1 MGNIVR
7 LGVEVLDGGELNTPP
22 PHILGLKEAASAVNL
37 DPREYR
43 GAKTRTGR
51 STFSVSNGSGTGV
64 KGIKSWDRQTG
75 SNFAGATV
83 AATNYLLYRTG
94 TTFWSASAASV
105 GSVHIG
111 GTDGAIMAAVPLDN
125 LLIVVCDGLT
135 PAKWDG
141 SAATMS
147 ALGGSPP
154 VEAKYAC
161 VYVSKVMLAGNDAAP
176 QTFYFSATNNGEQ
189 YSSVSAPNDAGSVTS
204 QEGGGDTIQG
214 LRACRKWMCIFYRYY
229 VEILTGNTVFNFS
242 IDRLADRGLVSQT
255 GHCGTGDV
263 CFFASDDAVW
273 MVAGARASD
282 ITTSKV
288 KTWYTAISD
297 KSKITLLM
305 KGKLLLVVDHGS
317 GQAYACDYMT
327 LRWSVWTDQYWESG
341 DTSNDQVLYA
351 GPSAST
357 VQVQKLDTGT
367 ADNASAISV
376 SWRTG
381 DFPFGWPDVIK
392 NHRDTMVHALPGMPA
407 VTVTHYMD
415 GASAASTESLTFSST
430 GMNDWVR
437 SGPKSELR
445 GQYLGAKF
453 AWSGPGTLYGF
464 AMYAE
469 VTADSGEVPNEV

>member
-7 LGVEVLDGGELNTPP
+7 LGAEVLEGGEINTSA
-22 PHILGLKEAASAVNL
+22 PHTLGLKEAASAVNL

-43 GAKTRTGR
+43 GAKTRPGR
-51 STFSVSNGSGTGV
+51 STFSVTNGSGTGV
-64 KGIKSWDRQTG
+64 KGIKHWDRG
-75 SNFAGATV
+75 AASNFASVIIPAT
-83 AATNYLLYRTG
+83 TYLLYRTG
-94 TTFWSASAASV
+94 TTFWSASAAAV

-111 GTDGAIMAAVPLDN
+111 GTDGAYMNAVVLDD
-125 LLIVVCDGLT
+125 LMVVVCDGLT

-141 SAATMS
+141 TVTTMV
-147 ALGGSPP
+147 ALAGSPP
-154 VEAKYAC
+154 AEAKYAAI
-161 VYVSKVMLAGNDAAP
+161 YVSKVFLSGNDADP
-176 QTFYFSATNNGEQ
+176 QRVYYSATNNANQ
-189 YSSVSAPNDAGSVTS
+189 YSSMAAVNDAGSYTS
-204 QEGGGDTIQG
+204 QDGGGDTIQG

-229 VEILTGNTVFNFS
+229 TEILTGNTVFNFS
-242 IDRLADRGLVSQT
+242 VDRLADRGLVSQT
-255 GHCGTGDV
+255 GHCGVGDV

-282 ITTSKV
+282 ITTSKI
-288 KTWYTAISD
+288 KTWYNAISD
-297 KSKITLLM
+297 KTKITLLM
-305 KGKLLLVVDHGS
+305 KGKLLLVIDHSS

-327 LRWSVWTDQYWESG
+327 LRWSVWTDQYWECG

-357 VQVQKLDTGT
+357 VQIQKLDTGT
-367 ADNASAISV
+367 ADNASAIAAH
-376 SWRTG
+376 WRTG
-381 DFPFGWPDVIK
+381 DYPFGWPDVIK
-392 NHRDTMVHALPGMPA
+392 NHRDTMVHALPGMPS
-407 VTVTHYMD
+407 VTVTHYMN
-415 GASAASTESLTFSST
+415 GSAAASTESLTFDAT
-430 GMNDWVR
+430 GANDWVR